1 MLCESKAT
9 IISLL
14 LQGIHPERFTVSIIE
29 DKVAG
34 TIGIADSAGYAIS
47 VPKNGLKREFGF
59 IKGSVA
65 AKLLTVEF
73 YRPKTFLPYQ
83 GHLEFVAVREEFRGH
98 GIAKKMLE
106 RIFEEG
112 KYKLYTLDVVEGN
125 EKVMPLYESAGF
137 RFVKKESS
145 KGSKRPGV
153 NFRYLMEKRWRSK
166 NSTFFI
172 LLKYI
177 DI

>member
-14 LQGIHPERFTVSIIE
+14 HQGIHPERFTVSIIE

-65 AKLLTVEF
+65 A
-73 YRPKTFLPYQ
+73 
-83 GHLEFVAVREEFRGH
+83 
-98 GIAKKMLE
+98 
-106 RIFEEG
+106 
-112 KYKLYTLDVVEGN
+112 N
-125 EKVMPLYESAGF
+125 C
-137 RFVKKESS
+137 
-145 KGSKRPGV
+145 
-153 NFRYLMEKRWRSK
+153 
-166 NSTFFI
+166 
-172 LLKYI
+172 
-177 DI
+177 